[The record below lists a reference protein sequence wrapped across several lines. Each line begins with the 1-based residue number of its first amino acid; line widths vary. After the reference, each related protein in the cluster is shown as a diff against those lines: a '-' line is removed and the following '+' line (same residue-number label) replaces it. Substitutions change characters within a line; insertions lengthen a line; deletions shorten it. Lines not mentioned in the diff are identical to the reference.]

1 LLGREFFEFAAM
13 RFRSPGEARSFR
25 TKHSTT
31 VFLGGL
37 IIAAVVAIPL
47 VNLLTPLFAASMMVH
62 LHKLLS
68 TRDPLFADQLR
79 R

>member
-1 LLGREFFEFAAM
+1 M
-13 RFRSPGEARSFR
+13 SPLPLDQLPIAGKRPAG
-25 TKHSTT
+25 KPLA
-31 VFLGGL
+31 LGGL
-37 IIAAVVAIPL
+37 IVAAFLAVPI

-68 TRDPLFADQLR
+68 VRDPSFSDSLR